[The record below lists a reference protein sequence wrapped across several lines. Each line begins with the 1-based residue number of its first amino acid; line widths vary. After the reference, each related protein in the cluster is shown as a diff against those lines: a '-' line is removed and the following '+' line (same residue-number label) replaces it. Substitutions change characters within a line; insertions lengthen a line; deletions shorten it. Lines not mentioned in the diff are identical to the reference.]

1 MSVLFGLLRKQK
13 YHFLHPYRDE
23 AYSTIKATIRQV
35 CFTTHELL
43 CGRIKK
49 LTSYSYF
56 KGLVTILICEFFV
69 FFLCYT
75 NRQFRMLWLKLMTMK
90 KRGKFFLFDQNDISN
105 LILAA

>member
-35 CFTTHELL
+35 CFTTRELL
-43 CGRIKK
+43 CGRINK

-56 KGLVTILICEFFV
+56 KMFGNNFNMWIFPSHFF
-69 FFLCYT
+69 FQIDSSRCC
-75 NRQFRMLWLKLMTMK
+75 
-90 KRGKFFLFDQNDISN
+90 G
-105 LILAA
+105 